1 MRKLHL
7 LISLMFL
14 LLFISFS
21 EEIIAEK
28 NESGELDKVLER
40 VNPDFY
46 EEYKLANKNVRIIT
60 EYKEIKRILEKEKIF
75 KYLPDSIYN
84 GKPNSPP
91 ETEVYFYASWID
103 SNDKLQFKY
112 AVFDPKTNKWIKAGS
127 HYTSKNKK

>member
-60 EYKEIKRILEKEKIF
+60 EYKEIKGYWKRKRFL
-75 KYLPDSIYN
+75 SIY
-84 GKPNSPP
+84 PIQYT
-91 ETEVYFYASWID
+91 TESRTRHLKQKFIFMRV
-103 SNDKLQFKY
+103 
-112 AVFDPKTNKWIKAGS
+112 G
-127 HYTSKNKK
+127 